1 MNLTRSLTRLRRA
14 TALVAVSL
22 STVGALGASVVAA
35 APSQAAAYI
44 NDCGPRITAASF
56 SKFGD
61 TNQYFEVPSAHMEF
75 LQLSGWTTSGA
86 SLVAGNEPWY
96 IASSLDSQSLRVA
109 SGGYVRTPTM
119 CVAVGEDS
127 LRFFYKSPGIPGSTL
142 HVSIRV
148 TSGVNVATNDY
159 DIDGAAFGW
168 QPSPRIMLPD
178 IRDASGRQYVT
189 VTFSQR
195 NLPAAWNIDDVL
207 IDPWRSL

>member
-127 LRFFYKSPGIPGSTL
+127 LRFFYRSPGVAGSTL
-142 HVSIRV
+142 SVQM
-148 TSGVNVATNDY
+148 TATNGTSTASTSY
-159 DIDGAAFGW
+159 TLDGSTAGW
-168 QPSPRIMLPD
+168 KVSNRLALPNVM
-178 IRDASGRQYVT
+178 GTTGTQNLT
-189 VTFSQR
+189 VTIRPSGTA
-195 NLPAAWNIDDVL
+195 AAWQVDDIQV
-207 IDPWRSL
+207 DPWRTL